1 MAHASLLM
9 STMLYIKT
17 PEGDTMNQLE
27 KTRNGYQ
34 SRIWTRTVR
43 LATWGGAWLAATA
56 LMKFGPKFLWNK
68 ALTFTLLAVGLDV
81 AVGVGMIVANK
92 RYIAELDELQQKVYL
107 NALGITVGVA
117 LIAGVPYS
125 VMDFYHVIS
134 FHVEIWH
141 LLMLMSLT
149 FLLSF
154 AYGTWHYR

>member
-1 MAHASLLM
+1 MNQL
-9 STMLYIKT
+9 KT
-17 PEGDTMNQLE
+17 PE
-27 KTRNGYQ
+27 NGYQ
-34 SRIWTRTVR
+34 SRVWKRTIR
-43 LATWGGAWLAATA
+43 LACWGGAWLVATA

-92 RYIAELDELQQKVYL
+92 RYVAELDELQQKVYL

-117 LIAGVPYS
+117 LIAGVPFS

-134 FHVEIWH
+134 FHAEIWH